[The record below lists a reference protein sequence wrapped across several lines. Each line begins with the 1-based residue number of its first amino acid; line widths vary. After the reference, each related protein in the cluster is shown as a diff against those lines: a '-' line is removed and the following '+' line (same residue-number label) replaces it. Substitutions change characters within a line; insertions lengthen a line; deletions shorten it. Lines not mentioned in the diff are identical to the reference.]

1 MQWFKDDAPQCDVV
15 VSTRIRLARNLSDVP
30 FPSRISSPEDI
41 NKVHEG
47 AKASLLVSPEFE
59 YMHIADLS
67 ELDRRVLIEG
77 HIISGELA
85 AGKNGGLICNKDK
98 SVSVMIFE
106 EDHYRLQSLGS
117 GLSLNNTYDLA
128 DKLDNMLSSGIK
140 YAFDEKLGFLS
151 SCPTNVGTG
160 LRASLMMHLP
170 ALTAAKGMQRISA
183 LVGKV
188 GMTVRGAFGE
198 GSAASGSFYQIS
210 NQITLG
216 VTENEILSRLSSTAK
231 KVIDFERGTRKELY
245 STLGIVLED
254 RIWRA
259 VGLLKHARRISDSE
273 AQKLISDVALGVS
286 LGIVP
291 GFTSGQLYRIMMDT
305 RPATIASK
313 SGQTK
318 PQERDVV
325 RADMLRNIFA

>member
-1 MQWFKDDAPQCDVV
+1 MRWFKDDAPECDVV
-15 VSTRIRLARNLSDVP
+15 VSTRVRLARNISDVP
-30 FPSRISSPEDI
+30 FPSRISLPEDI
-41 NKVHEG
+41 NKVHES
-47 AKASLLVSPEFE
+47 AKSSLLVSPEFE
-59 YMHIADLS
+59 YTHIADLT

-77 HIISGELA
+77 HIISAELA
-85 AGKNGGLICNKDK
+85 AGKNGGILCNKDK
-98 SVSVMIFE
+98 SVSVMIME

-117 GLSLNNTYDLA
+117 GLSLNKTYDLA
-128 DKLDNMLSSGIK
+128 DKLDNMLGGGVN

-198 GSAASGSFYQIS
+198 GSAASGAFYQIS

-231 KVIDFERGTRKELY
+231 KVIDFERGTRKELF
-245 STLGIVLED
+245 STLGVMLED
-254 RIWRA
+254 RVWRA
-259 VGLLKHARRISDSE
+259 VGLLKHARRISDGE
-273 AQKLISDVALGVS
+273 AQKLISDTALGVS
-286 LGIVP
+286 LGIVS
-291 GFTSGQLYRIMMDT
+291 GFTSGRLYKIMMDT
-305 RPATIASK
+305 RPATIASL
-313 SGQTK
+313 SGRLK
-318 PQERDVV
+318 PQERDIV
-325 RADMLRNIFA
+325 RADMLRDIFA

>member
-1 MQWFKDDAPQCDVV
+1 MQWFKDNAPECDVV
-15 VSTRIRLARNLSDVP
+15 VSTRIRLARNISDVP
-30 FPSRISSPEDI
+30 FPSRITSPEDI
-41 NKVHEG
+41 SKVHES
-47 AKASLLVSPEFE
+47 AKRSLLVSPEFE
-59 YMHIADLS
+59 YTHIADLS
-67 ELDRRVLIEG
+67 ELNRHVLIEG

-85 AGKNGGLICNKDK
+85 AGRNGGLICNSDK
-98 SVSVMIFE
+98 SVSVMILE

-128 DKLDNMLSSGIK
+128 DKLDNMLGSGVQ
-140 YAFDEKLGFLS
+140 YAFDDKLGFLS

-170 ALTAAKGMQRISA
+170 ALTAAKGMQRIAA

-198 GSAASGSFYQIS
+198 GSAASGAFYQIS
-210 NQITLG
+210 NQVTLG

-231 KVIDFERGTRKELY
+231 KVIDFERGTRKELF
-245 STLGIVLED
+245 STLGVALED

-259 VGLLKHARRISDSE
+259 AGILKYARRIGDTE

-291 GFTSGQLYRIMMDT
+291 GFTSGQLYKVMMDT
-305 RPATIASK
+305 RPATIASL
-313 SGQTK
+313 SGQLK
-318 PQERDVV
+318 PQERDAV
-325 RADMLRNIFA
+325 RADILREIFA